1 VIDELEAI
9 RARHKEVETEIYYDN
24 MDTPTWRQGADA
36 HTDRATLLRLLDAAR
51 EELDK
56 EQVSHLKTRVR
67 LTRIREAASDP
78 VLIDGDE
85 RTTVRIFT
93 PYDPATRTQGESS

>member
-1 VIDELEAI
+1 MTDELEAI
-9 RARHKEVETEIYYDN
+9 RARHEAANAPNGNITAIQ
-24 MDTPTWRQGADA
+24 WRLTYGGDA
-36 HTDRATLLRLLDAAR
+36 HADRATLLRLLDAAR
-51 EELDK
+51 EELDA

-93 PYDPATRTQGESS
+93 PHDPPTRAQGESS

>member
-1 VIDELEAI
+1 MEMTPEQIERVRDRQKADEAF
-9 RARHKEVETEIYYDN
+9 
-24 MDTPTWRQGADA
+24 QGVFGPNRGLQA
-36 HTDRATLLRLLDAAR
+36 HYDRAALLRALDEALA
-51 EELDK
+51 ELDK
-56 EQVSHLKTRVR
+56 EQVSHLKTRAK

-93 PYDPATRTQGESS
+93 PYEPATRAQGESS

>member
-1 VIDELEAI
+1 MTTLDELEAI
-9 RARHKEVETEIYYDN
+9 RARHETWPADF
-24 MDTPTWRQGADA
+24 MGGPLTPFGEACA
-36 HTDRATLLRLLDAAR
+36 DRATLLRLLDAAR
-51 EELDK
+51 EELDA

-93 PYDPATRTQGESS
+93 PYDPPTRAQGESS

>member
-1 VIDELEAI
+1 MTDELEAI
-9 RARHKEVETEIYYDN
+9 RARHINNHDDPEFSEDDGFY
-24 MDTPTWRQGADA
+24 A
-36 HTDRATLLRLLDAAR
+36 HDDRGVLLRLLDAAR
-51 EELDK
+51 EELRA

-78 VLIDGDE
+78 VLIDGDG

-93 PYDPATRTQGESS
+93 PYDPPTRAQGESS

>member
-1 VIDELEAI
+1 MTDTLDEIRERHEAFEGLHAWSDNEAR
-9 RARHKEVETEIYYDN
+9 RAH
-24 MDTPTWRQGADA
+24 A
-36 HTDRATLLRLLDAAR
+36 DRATLLRLLDAAR
-51 EELDK
+51 EELRA

-78 VLIDGDE
+78 VLIDGDG

-93 PYDPATRTQGESS
+93 PYDPPTRTQGESS